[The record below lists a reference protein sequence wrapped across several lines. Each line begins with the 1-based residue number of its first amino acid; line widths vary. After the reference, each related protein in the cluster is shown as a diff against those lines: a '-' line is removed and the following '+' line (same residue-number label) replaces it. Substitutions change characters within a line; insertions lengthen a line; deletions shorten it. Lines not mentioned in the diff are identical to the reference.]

1 MTKGGGFP
9 LRASGHDRADVH
21 LAIGD
26 DDTINQEFD
35 PLSALRK
42 GQRIPRRPE
51 TVAACLDALGQ
62 RGHMDLLLRLRL
74 QLAQLMWQALLCV
87 GHLLM
92 FAFELV
98 AADEVRQRDLQEPR
112 LLPFQLREGLLERAA
127 PRLEGLRE
135 PRTALGALQC
145 VGHQCRLP

>member
-9 LRASGHDRADVH
+9 LRASGHDRADSH

-35 PLSALRK
+35 QLSALRK
-42 GQRIPRRPE
+42 GQSIQRRPE
-51 TVAACLDALGQ
+51 TVAEGLDALGQ
-62 RGHMDLLLRLRL
+62 RGHIDLLLRLRL
-74 QLAQLMWQALLCV
+74 QLAQLMCQALLGV

-98 AADEVRQRDLQEPR
+98 AADDVRQI
-112 LLPFQLREGLLERAA
+112 
-127 PRLEGLRE
+127 
-135 PRTALGALQC
+135 
-145 VGHQCRLP
+145 